1 VGLRVCAFVCVHTC
15 TCTHAMSLYACAYAC
30 LCLRACVRVGVCVFL
45 SYLPYVPRNLTSAN
59 GLSPTT
65 SGVLSVCMSVCM
77 CVCSGACLH
86 LCMYISRTHTT
97 HAYTH
102 IHTHTHTHTSHY
114 NVFLHYSSSTKSL
127 SKLGRI
133 IRITQTNQ
141 HLRVRSTILCT
152 SALFSFVL
160 SFFVCA
166 HVCIRVEF
174 CLFSFDLLAGGCF
187 P

>member
-1 VGLRVCAFVCVHTC
+1 MGLRVCAFVCVHTC
-15 TCTHAMSLYACAYAC
+15 TCTHAMFLYACAYAC

-127 SKLGRI
+127 SKLCQY
-133 IRITQTNQ
+133 IRITRTNQ
-141 HLRVRSTILCT
+141 HLRVRSHQHLRVRFCT
-152 SALFSFVL
+152 FGHVRMYVSVCPQSFC
-160 SFFVCA
+160 FV
-166 HVCIRVEF
+166 
-174 CLFSFDLLAGGCF
+174 
-187 P
+187 